1 LTTGNRTDAGST
13 GLSDAARES
22 LRRELEVLRGQ
33 REALD
38 TAGDELG
45 IGDRADDAEALR
57 RRDDAALLDD
67 RIAEINRILHTGR
80 LPTNF
85 RGGGLRDGSTV
96 TLRYGDGSVETLR
109 AVAITAAVPEGEED
123 TSLTLDSPL
132 GRALAGHKPGDT
144 VTYETPE
151 GTRRAEILELHAPGQ

>member
-1 LTTGNRTDAGST
+1 MTTGNRTGAGPS
-13 GLSDAARES
+13 GLSDEARGG

-45 IGDRADDAEALR
+45 IGDRADAAEALR
-57 RRDDAALLDD
+57 RRDDAALLDE
-67 RIAEINRILHTGR
+67 RIAEINRILHGGQ
-80 LPTNF
+80 LPV
-85 RGGGLRDGSTV
+85 GSPGSGLRDGSAV
-96 TLRYGDGSVETLR
+96 TLRHGDGTVETLR

-123 TSLTLDSPL
+123 SSLTLDSPL
-132 GRALAGHKPGDT
+132 GRALAGHQAGDT

-151 GTRRAEILELHAPGQ
+151 GRRRAEILELRLPGQ